1 MQAIPLTVETV
12 TPLFLGGADPRGE
25 PELRAASIRGALR
38 FWLRALLGGVIG
50 DSNLDALRQA
60 EAAVFGSTDTGAS
73 PVVVRV
79 FNLPKH
85 SSVPF
90 SALTGWN
97 PSSKSYAQPG
107 IAYLF
112 FAARETQNEPER
124 KAIPAGS
131 SFELELS
138 LRAGV
143 QDQDALLKAYAAL
156 WLLTHLSGLGARSRR
171 GAGSLQ
177 VTQVHGN
184 VPNPAL
190 PSLEIRASTPE
201 QLQTELQEGLSRL
214 RKSVGGSASVDC
226 PSRFD
231 VLHPRV
237 CKIWV
242 VDKEFSSWEEALDT
256 IGQRMQQFRNRRPP
270 DYQNVKNAV
279 QGQPLMQSVKR
290 AAFGLPIVFFF
301 SSLYK
306 QYIQQGMKKDQART
320 KATGTLEGSEH
331 DRRASPLFIRVTR
344 LANGK
349 YVLVL
354 TLFQAQLLE
363 AGEKLKLK
371 RQGPPTYVNAPDL
384 SLIDDFIQEVRR
396 NIGPCLEVTGW

>member
-1 MQAIPLTVETV
+1 MMKELKITLELEAV
-12 TPLFLGGADPRGE
+12 TPLFLGGADPRGT
-25 PELRAASIRGALR
+25 PELRAASVRGALR

-50 DSNLDALRQA
+50 DSNLNELRQA

-73 PVVVRV
+73 PVVVRIR
-79 FNLPKH
+79 NLSRDAPI
-85 SSVPF
+85 SF
-90 SALTGWN
+90 SGMASGKQGLT
-97 PSSKSYAQPG
+97 
-107 IAYLF
+107 YLF
-112 FAARETQNEPER
+112 FTARGTHNEPER

-131 SFELELS
+131 SFDLELC
-138 LRAGV
+138 LRIGA

-156 WLLTHLSGLGARSRR
+156 WLLTHLGGLGARSRR

-214 RKSVGGSASVDC
+214 RKSVGGSASIDC

-231 VLHPRV
+231 VLHPNA

-242 VDKEFSSWEEALDT
+242 VGKEFSSWEAALDA
-256 IGQRMQQFRNRRPP
+256 IGQRMQQFRNRRAP

-279 QGQPLMQSVKR
+279 QGKGLTQPVKR
-290 AAFGLPIVFFF
+290 AAFGLPIVFYYR
-301 SSLYK
+301 SLGGAK
-306 QYIQQGMKKDQART
+306 
-320 KATGTLEGSEH
+320 GTLEGERH
-331 DRRASPLFIRVTR
+331 DRRASPFFIHVTR
-344 LANGK
+344 LSNSRK
-349 YVLVL
+349 YALVL
-354 TLFQAQLLE
+354 TFFQAQLLE

-371 RQGPPTYVNAPDL
+371 RQGPPAYVSTPDL
-384 SLIDDFIQEVRR
+384 SLIDDFIQEVQRK
-396 NIGPCLEVTGW
+396 IGPCLEVTGW